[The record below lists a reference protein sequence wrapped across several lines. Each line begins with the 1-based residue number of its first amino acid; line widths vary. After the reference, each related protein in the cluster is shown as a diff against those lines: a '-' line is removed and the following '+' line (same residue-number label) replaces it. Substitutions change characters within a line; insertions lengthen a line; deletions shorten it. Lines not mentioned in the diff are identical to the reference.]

1 MSSRC
6 GKVAPVIDQHPIDT
20 MHYET
25 LVIPATRR
33 APIGASGA
41 RILLNQL
48 HVLRNRGGGKGIGG
62 GEAIVMGIEVPN

>member
-6 GKVAPVIDQHPIDT
+6 GKVASVIDQYPIDT
-20 MHYET
+20 MHYEP
-25 LVIPATRR
+25 LVIPAIRR

-48 HVLRNRGGGKGIGG
+48 HVLRNHGGGKGIGG
-62 GEAIVMGIEVPN
+62 GKPS